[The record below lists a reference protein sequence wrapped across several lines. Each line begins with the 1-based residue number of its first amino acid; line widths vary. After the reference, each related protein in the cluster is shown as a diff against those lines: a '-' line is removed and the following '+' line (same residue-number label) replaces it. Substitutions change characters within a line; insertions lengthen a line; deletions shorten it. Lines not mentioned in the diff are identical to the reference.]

1 MTFSRILFYVV
12 TLFQNLFSVK
22 GLSAL
27 LSSFGV
33 LWTFINLADYFH
45 LALQS
50 NLQKAGWWFFVVGL
64 LGAVWICRPTLTVSE
79 KLKGRDVVV
88 QIAIGNMFSFD
99 GAIVV
104 GTNSTF
110 DTEISRRLISGKS
123 IQGQF
128 TSKYYGDY
136 TSLETEL
143 DGALSVSGIM
153 PEPLSGPRAGKTK
166 RYPLGTVV
174 RVNPKN
180 RTGYFLAIT
189 HINDHGVAGDTSF
202 EDLKQSLGKLW
213 LFIGQQGLK
222 EPVAMPVLGSGFAR
236 LAQPRQVIVQE
247 IIKSFIAA
255 CAEKTFCDKLTIVLA
270 ANDVRRHQ
278 VDFKALREYLHH
290 VCTYTE
296 FAVDTGD
303 RVGTPVE

>member
-1 MTFSRILFYVV
+1 
-12 TLFQNLFSVK
+12 
-22 GLSAL
+22 
-27 LSSFGV
+27 V
-33 LWTFINLADYFH
+33 LWTFIKLADYFH

-50 NLQKAGWWFFVVGL
+50 TLQRAGWWFFIFGL
-64 LGAVWICRPTLTVSE
+64 LGAVWICRPTLTVFE
-79 KLKGRDVVV
+79 KLKDRDVVV
-88 QIAIGNMFSFD
+88 QIAIGNLFSFD

-110 DTEISRRLISGKS
+110 DTEISRVLISGKS

-128 TSKYYGDY
+128 TSKYYGDH
-136 TSLETEL
+136 TSLDTEL
-143 DGALSVSGIM
+143 DRGLAKGKFL
-153 PEPLSGPRAGKTK
+153 PERLSGTRPGKTN

-189 HINDHGVAGDTSF
+189 HINEHGVASDASF

-213 LFIGQQGLK
+213 LFIGKQGLK

-236 LAQPRQVIVQE
+236 LVQPRQAIVQE

-278 VDFKALREYLHH
+278 VDFKALGEYLHH
-290 VCTYTE
+290 ICTYTE

-303 RVGTPVE
+303 RVGTPIS